1 MIELRRPHWILA
13 LTLAVMV
20 HLAAYVLTYSL
31 SGAPQT
37 FRGGGFYDQGGDS
50 PDAGNGVLVALGGAS
65 ESAGEELI
73 EAEAEIGGPPLEPNQ
88 ALAQGFVE
96 GDGDPG
102 SDTKPAEPVEA
113 PKPTAETLAEETV
126 DLQSEEAGTAEVIVA
141 DPSETEPAAKSP
153 PIPERNPEPPAIQ
166 PELETFGQRFSV
178 QGPAAPV
185 QAPVQSDAPAEKIA
199 TAAPVQAPVQS
210 DAPAEKIATAAPA
223 EAPVQSDAP
232 AETASAAPAQAPVQ
246 SDAPAKIASAAPAQ
260 APVQSAAPAK
270 TASTA
275 AVQGN
280 ARAVAQPS
288 ETVVSFA
295 KMASRVGNASGN
307 ESGAIPRLNYEDR
320 VLLWLKRH
328 GAYPREAARWNVEGV
343 VVLRFA
349 ILRDGTIRYHT
360 LVNKSSWDL
369 LNRAVKRMMDRSSP
383 VPPSPRDIAEDEMV
397 FTIPVHFTVD

>member
-31 SGAPQT
+31 PGVPQT
-37 FRGGGFYDQGGDS
+37 FRGGGFYDRGGDS

-65 ESAGEELI
+65 ESAGEDLV
-73 EAEAEIGGPPLEPNQ
+73 EAEAEIDGPLLEPNR

-102 SDTKPAEPVEA
+102 SDTKPAEPVAA

-126 DLQSEEAGTAEVIVA
+126 DLQSEEAGPAEVIVA

-153 PIPERNPEPPAIQ
+153 PIPERKPEPPIIQ

-178 QGPAAPV
+178 QGPAAP
-185 QAPVQSDAPAEKIA
+185 
-199 TAAPVQAPVQS
+199 
-210 DAPAEKIATAAPA
+210 
-223 EAPVQSDAP
+223 
-232 AETASAAPAQAPVQ
+232 AQAPVQ
-246 SDAPAKIASAAPAQ
+246 SN
-260 APVQSAAPAK
+260 APAK
-270 TASTA
+270 TASAA

-280 ARAVAQPS
+280 AKAAAQPS

-295 KMASRVGNASGN
+295 QMASRVGNASGN
-307 ESGAIPRLNYEDR
+307 EFGAIPRLNYEDR

-328 GAYPREAARWNVEGV
+328 GTYPREAARWNVEGV

-349 ILRDGTIRYHT
+349 ILRDGTIRYYT
-360 LVNKSSWDL
+360 LVKKSSWDL

-383 VPPSPRDIAEDEMV
+383 VPPIPRDIAEDEMV